1 MPLNLLILHNVLIDK
16 LLTQNLIGVHMIFQ
30 FLITVKGLVNKI
42 NVAWRNVD

>member
-16 LLTQNLIGVHMIFQ
+16 LLTQYLIGVHMIFQ
-30 FLITVKGLVNKI
+30 FLIAVKGLVNKI